1 MTTRAG
7 AKKKVQFKS
16 RSYDRFSQLRYLH
29 VVYEGRTEVI
39 PVRPPDISPM
49 GMFINTPTKL
59 PQGSVLKLH
68 FRLSRTGFDVSTR
81 AEVRFCLPGVGIGVE
96 FMGLTTKQARALEE
110 ELDS

>member
-1 MTTRAG
+1 MTTRL
-7 AKKKVQFKS
+7 KKKGAIKS
-16 RSYDRFSQLRYLH
+16 RCYDRFAQLQYLH

-49 GMFINTPTKL
+49 GMFINTPAKL

-68 FRLSRTGFDVSTR
+68 FRLARTGFDVSTR

-96 FMGLTTKQARALEE
+96 FMGLTNGQVRALEK
-110 ELDS
+110 ELGT